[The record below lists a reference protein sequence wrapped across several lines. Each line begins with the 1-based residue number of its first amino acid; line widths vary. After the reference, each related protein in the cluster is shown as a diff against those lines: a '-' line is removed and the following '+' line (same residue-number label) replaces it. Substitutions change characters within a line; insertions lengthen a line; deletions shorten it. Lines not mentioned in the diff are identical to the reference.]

1 MKPKINPKK
10 LTEALFSVSDENQC
24 LEEVRSSLAFISKL
38 VNSDSHFRMFIQSKK
53 ISGSQKAD
61 TLNTILA
68 EAGHPLVNET
78 ISYLKGSDAVSHL
91 KYISVL
97 FNSIYKKR
105 KNILSVKA
113 TIAQKMSENEKKISN
128 SKAEVK
134 SMISKAN
141 ENAEKNIIKTNEEF
155 HSLMENRKKNAE
167 ERIKQ
172 MKNQALKDIKNT
184 SVKIAIESVEKLL
197 KNSIDKSKLDK
208 IYLSSIEET
217 KLALK
222 KKSS

>member
-1 MKPKINPKK
+1 MTIDAAFWVAISFFIFLGILIYFKIPQKIKNV
-10 LTEALFSVSDENQC
+10 LDENILNIKNQINEAEK
-24 LEEVRSSLAFISKL
+24 LKEEA
-38 VNSDSHFRMFIQSKK
+38 
-53 ISGSQKAD
+53 
-61 TLNTILA
+61 
-68 EAGHPLVNET
+68 
-78 ISYLKGSDAVSHL
+78 
-91 KYISVL
+91 
-97 FNSIYKKR
+97 
-105 KNILSVKA
+105 KNILS
-113 TIAQKMSENEKKISN
+113 EHEKKISI
-128 SKAEVK
+128 SKTEVK
-134 SMISKAN
+134 SMINKAN
-141 ENAEKNIIKTNEEF
+141 ENAEKNIIKTKEDF

-184 SVKIAIESVEKLL
+184 SVKIAIQSVEKIL